1 MLAGSPPA
9 DGATVPGQAS
19 GWRGGGAPQRAMP
32 LSPLEE
38 GEEEEDGDE
47 EDDAQANA
55 FSFLPMED
63 EEEGEEE
70 EASALLKWARSLP
83 VH

>member
-1 MLAGSPPA
+1 M
-9 DGATVPGQAS
+9 PGQAS